1 MRIINLTSHS
11 RRGLAKCN
19 GGKLLIRRPG
29 SRAGGIRRAFKS
41 SGFFVFSEVRT
52 LENPTIPLLLCLF
65 QIKEIPAVLLTF
77 TFSCQLVVRTR
88 TWSRPFQ
95 YRSISKGCHTHMFP
109 GRSYQQLVWRNP
121 TPVAVT
127 PKIYSPSFS
136 SSLSSSCASSSS
148 SFLSLP
154 SLSYH
159 PYAASPR
166 ETAAEH
172 ITLLCVCF
180 GGFARKVFKNLR
192 GHKEL
197 MERVWEARR
206 NSIRHSGRIR
216 HLELLLTHTNVL
228 LQSTLK
234 NIWIWFENNP
244 YIASSTYVRQIYITW
259 VMCNCVCVCGDGGE

>member
-41 SGFFVFSEVRT
+41 SGFFVFSEVCT
-52 LENPTIPLLLCLF
+52 LENPTIPLLLYLF

-77 TFSCQLVVRTR
+77 KLLSERGPGQDHFSTEALVR
-88 TWSRPFQ
+88 
-95 YRSISKGCHTHMFP
+95 
-109 GRSYQQLVWRNP
+109 
-121 TPVAVT
+121 AVT
-127 PKIYSPSFS
+127 LTCSQAEAISSWCEGIQLQWQWPPRFTLPLSPPPSPPHAP
-136 SSLSSSCASSSS
+136 LLLLL
-148 SFLSLP
+148 SFLYPL
-154 SLSYH
+154 H
-159 PYAASPR
+159 
-166 ETAAEH
+166 H
-172 ITLLCVCF
+172 ITLTLPPPERQLQNTLHYCVCVL
-180 GGFARKVFKNLR
+180 GGLQEKIFKKSR

-228 LQSTLK
+228 LQSALK

>member
-52 LENPTIPLLLCLF
+52 LENPTIPLLLYRF

-77 TFSCQLVVRTR
+77 TFSCQVVVRTR

-154 SLSYH
+154 SSSYH

-180 GGFARKVFKNLR
+180 GGFARKDF
-192 GHKEL
+192 
-197 MERVWEARR
+197 
-206 NSIRHSGRIR
+206 
-216 HLELLLTHTNVL
+216 
-228 LQSTLK
+228 
-234 NIWIWFENNP
+234 
-244 YIASSTYVRQIYITW
+244 
-259 VMCNCVCVCGDGGE
+259 

>member
-29 SRAGGIRRAFKS
+29 SRAGGIRRASLS
-41 SGFFVFSEVRT
+41 SVRCALWKIPPFPCCCISFRLKKFLQFSSPSRFPVKLLSERGPGQDHFSTEALVRAVT
-52 LENPTIPLLLCLF
+52 LTCSQAEAISSWCEGIQLQWQWPPRFTLPLSPPPSPPHAPLLL
-65 QIKEIPAVLLTF
+65 
-77 TFSCQLVVRTR
+77 
-88 TWSRPFQ
+88 
-95 YRSISKGCHTHMFP
+95 
-109 GRSYQQLVWRNP
+109 
-121 TPVAVT
+121 
-127 PKIYSPSFS
+127 
-136 SSLSSSCASSSS
+136 
-148 SFLSLP
+148 SFLYPL
-154 SLSYH
+154 H
-159 PYAASPR
+159 
-166 ETAAEH
+166 H
-172 ITLLCVCF
+172 ITLTLPPPERQLQNTLHYCVCVL
-180 GGFARKVFKNLR
+180 GGLQEKIFKKSR

-228 LQSTLK
+228 LQSALK

>member
-29 SRAGGIRRAFKS
+29 SSDVTGGIRRVFKS
-41 SGFFVFSEVRT
+41 SGFFVFSEVHT
-52 LENPTIPLLLCLF
+52 LESPTIPLLLYLF

-77 TFSCQLVVRTR
+77 MFSCQVVVRTR
-88 TWSRPFQ
+88 SWSRPFQ
-95 YRSISKGCHTHMFP
+95 YRSISKGCHTHMFQ

-127 PKIYSPSFS
+127 PKIYSPS

-148 SFLSLP
+148 FLPIP
-154 SLSYH
+154 SSSYH

-180 GGFARKVFKNLR
+180 GGFARKVF
-192 GHKEL
+192 
-197 MERVWEARR
+197 
-206 NSIRHSGRIR
+206 
-216 HLELLLTHTNVL
+216 
-228 LQSTLK
+228 
-234 NIWIWFENNP
+234 
-244 YIASSTYVRQIYITW
+244 
-259 VMCNCVCVCGDGGE
+259 

>member
-52 LENPTIPLLLCLF
+52 LENPTIPLLLYLF

-77 TFSCQLVVRTR
+77 TFSCQVVVRTR

-154 SLSYH
+154 SSSYH
-159 PYAASPR
+159 PYKG
-166 ETAAEH
+166 
-172 ITLLCVCF
+172 I
-180 GGFARKVFKNLR
+180 
-192 GHKEL
+192 
-197 MERVWEARR
+197 
-206 NSIRHSGRIR
+206 RIR
-216 HLELLLTHTNVL
+216 CLPQRDSCRTH
-228 LQSTLK
+228 
-234 NIWIWFENNP
+234 
-244 YIASSTYVRQIYITW
+244 YII
-259 VMCNCVCVCGDGGE
+259 VCVFWGVCKKRFLKSREDTKN